1 MKSIALVGY
10 MGSGKSYWGKKLANH
25 LNWRFIDL
33 DEWLEEYKLN
43 ASIGDFINEN
53 GELLFRKKERE
64 ALNELVE
71 LNEQYVL
78 STGGGT
84 PCYYNNMDILNANFK
99 TLYLDC
105 SIKTLT
111 DRLLQ
116 QKAHRPLIA
125 HVSDNELKEFVAKH
139 LFERRH
145 FYSLASIIIKAD
157 DLELETLLDVIKSQE
172 D

>member
-125 HVSDNELKEFVAKH
+125 HVSDKGLNQFVAKH
-139 LFERRH
+139 
-145 FYSLASIIIKAD
+145 
-157 DLELETLLDVIKSQE
+157 
-172 D
+172 